1 MVKTATAK
9 ETKILYADEG
19 KVLDFKEPK
28 FVLNEFHETIQAHLY
43 TKKIRLGRMDS
54 PENYIEIDESEVE

>member
-1 MVKTATAK
+1 MNFDK

-28 FVLNEFHETIQAHLY
+28 YALNDDHEKIQVHLY
-43 TKKIRLGRMDS
+43 SPKIRIGRMDS
-54 PENYIEIDESEVE
+54 PDNYIEIEKPEVE

>member
-1 MVKTATAK
+1 MNFDK

-28 FVLNEFHETIQAHLY
+28 FVLKECHETIQAHSY